1 MKTQIIKNYTNWLN
15 ENLLIAEAEGVDIGA
30 LYKAGNLA
38 GLVEAAMS
46 ADSPEI
52 KAHPAYTSVMQW
64 WKNGGGD
71 LNLVKTLLKKSS
83 ASKSDKTN
91 SLKSMYYWTGGTV
104 VNAKSPTTDTFY
116 KVADAIIANGAKAGV
131 TAEKISQLKQAI
143 DKLKQAK
150 RKGFDLA
157 NIGLLGSIVPEA
169 LVNGTAYGVD
179 IVKELTKPSD
189 QIKDSLKAALVKWQ
203 LSATT
208 PSPELK
214 KDPLTSANFLVSQQT
229 NAATVN
235 SYWTSAVPLTDADK
249 KAILDYFKSKAD
261 AYVSSKKDSNITFD
275 KAILIATN
283 LRIAPKGQAITVD
296 SPESTDAASAPIIQ
310 TFSYPADAKGD
321 PNSLAAKSSQ
331 NLFPD
336 DGVIIAPVNK
346 AELDAMVKSAIDAV
360 KTAGGTITAIST
372 WGLARTSKVGTS
384 YGSKD
389 KTFSPTNNIPLAND
403 RLSAINKALADSI
416 SANGITI
423 TPTVD
428 MANNK
433 AIPNAPGC
441 PDWTDADKRDPKW
454 GPIGDRSPLYQSTY
468 GPWRFAQG
476 FLQLTYT
483 ITNPKPK
490 IPEASATPN
499 NEWKSVISWSDESWQ
514 PELKVKFGTSWL
526 GKLTVAPGESG
537 GLDIC
542 PKMNQ
547 R

>member
-1 MKTQIIKNYTNWLN
+1 MKTQIIKNYTTWLN

-38 GLVEAAMS
+38 GLVEAAMA

-52 KAHPAYTSVMQW
+52 KAHQAYTSVMQW

-71 LNLVKTLLKKSS
+71 LNLVKTLLKKGS
-83 ASKSDKTN
+83 ASKSDKLN

-104 VNAKSPTTDTFY
+104 VNAKTPTTDTFY

-143 DKLKQAK
+143 DILKSAK
-150 RKGFDLA
+150 SKGFDLA
-157 NIGLLGSIVPEA
+157 NTGLLGSIIPEA

-179 IVKELTKPSD
+179 IVKELSKSAD
-189 QIKDSLKAALVKWQ
+189 QINGRLKDGLVKWQ

-235 SYWTSAVPLTDADK
+235 SYWTSAVSITDADK
-249 KAILDYFKSKAD
+249 KAILDNFKSKAD
-261 AYVSSKKDSNITFD
+261 TYVARKKDSNITFD

-296 SPESTDAASAPIIQ
+296 SPESAEASSAPTVQ
-310 TFSYPADAKGD
+310 AFSYPPDPNGD
-321 PNSLAAKSSQ
+321 PNSTAFQKAQ
-331 NLFPD
+331 QLFPD
-336 DGVIIAPVNK
+336 DGITIQLDKK
-346 AELDAMVKSAIDAV
+346 AELDAMVKSALDAV
-360 KTAGGTITAIST
+360 KAAGGTITSIST
-372 WGLARTSKVGTS
+372 WGWSRTSQVGTK

-389 KTFSPTNNIPLAND
+389 GTYIQANNVQLAND
-403 RLSAINKALADSI
+403 RIASINKALADSI
-416 SANGITI
+416 AANGITI
-423 TPTVD
+423 TPTTD
-428 MANNK
+428 AAKNNPM
-433 AIPNAPGC
+433 PNSGPQ
-441 PDWTDADKRDPKW
+441 WTDSDKRDDQKW
-454 GPIGDRSPLYQSTY
+454 GPLGNRSPLYQSTY
-468 GPWRFAQG
+468 GQWRYSQAF
-476 FLQLTYT
+476 FQLTYT
-483 ITNPKPK
+483 ITNPEIK
-490 IPEASATPN
+490 IPDVTPN
-499 NEWKSVISWSDESWQ
+499 TEWKSVISWSDESIKIKI
-514 PELKVKFGTSWL
+514 PGPPGGNYDGPF
-526 GKLTVAPGESG
+526 APNKSA

-542 PKMNQ
+542 PKLNQ